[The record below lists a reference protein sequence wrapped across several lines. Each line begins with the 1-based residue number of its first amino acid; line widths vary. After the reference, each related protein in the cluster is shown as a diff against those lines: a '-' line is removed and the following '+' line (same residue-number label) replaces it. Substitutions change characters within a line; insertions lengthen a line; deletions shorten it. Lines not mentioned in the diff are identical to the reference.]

1 MTTEQTKESQNRP
14 SQGQLQY
21 QEPPYYYEE
30 DEISLLDMVLVLA
43 RNKRLILITT
53 GVFVALGLFIAI
65 FSPNK
70 YNSSATLIREVTE
83 GSSLSGSLGG
93 LAALGQG
100 LGLSLGGATK
110 GLSAEA
116 YPELLRSREV
126 RLAVVRDTY
135 YFPDVGDSLTLT
147 EYFESQKGFLSAT
160 VSFIKKITI
169 GLPGTILNAIKGG
182 EEPAAIIAADGQPLY
197 PTEEEDEA
205 MKRVAEMLS
214 VNVDQQTGLMT
225 VSISSWNPLF
235 SANLTDRFVNHL
247 IERVR
252 AIRTQKSRENLAF
265 IQERFQEAEAELRK
279 AEEALAQFDDRYNN
293 PQTAQLNT
301 ERTRLQRQVSFKS
314 QLYSDM
320 QAQMTQAEIELQR
333 SEPVITVVEKPLPP
347 LEKSSPNRKLIV
359 ILSLFLGGGL
369 GVGLAFINS
378 FIGNME
384 QDEEEKGKLQEIK
397 NAFIPERWRS

>member
-1 MTTEQTKESQNRP
+1 
-14 SQGQLQY
+14 
-21 QEPPYYYEE
+21 
-30 DEISLLDMVLVLA
+30 
-43 RNKRLILITT
+43 
-53 GVFVALGLFIAI
+53 
-65 FSPNK
+65 
-70 YNSSATLIREVTE
+70 
-83 GSSLSGSLGG
+83 
-93 LAALGQG
+93 
-100 LGLSLGGATK
+100 
-110 GLSAEA
+110 
-116 YPELLRSREV
+116 
-126 RLAVVRDTY
+126 
-135 YFPDVGDSLTLT
+135 
-147 EYFESQKGFLSAT
+147 
-160 VSFIKKITI
+160 
-169 GLPGTILNAIKGG
+169 
-182 EEPAAIIAADGQPLY
+182 QPLY

-225 VSISSWNPLF
+225 VSISSWSPLF
-235 SANLTDRFVNHL
+235 SANLTERFVNHL

-252 AIRTQKSRENLAF
+252 SIRTQKSRENLEF
-265 IQERFQEAEAELRK
+265 IRDRFQEAEDELRK
-279 AEEALAQFDDRYNN
+279 AEETLAAFDDRYNN

-301 ERTRLQRQVSFKS
+301 ERTRLQRQVSFKA

-378 FIGNME
+378 FIGNIE

>member
-1 MTTEQTKESQNRP
+1 MTIEQNKESQNRP

-53 GVFVALGLFIAI
+53 GIFVALGLFIAI

-116 YPELLRSREV
+116 YPELLKSREV
-126 RLAVVRDTY
+126 RLAVVRDMY

-147 EYFESQKGFLSAT
+147 AYFESQKGFNPIAL
-160 VSFIKKITI
+160 IKKVTI
-169 GLPGTILNAIKGG
+169 GLPGTIMQIFRGDKDT
-182 EEPAAIIAADGQPLY
+182 AAIIAADGQPLY

-225 VSISSWNPLF
+225 VSISSWSPLF
-235 SANLTDRFVNHL
+235 SANLTERFVDHL

-252 AIRTQKSRENLAF
+252 AIRTQKSRENLEF
-265 IQERFQEAEAELRK
+265 IQERFQEAEEELRK
-279 AEEALAQFDDRYNN
+279 AEETLAAFDDRYNN
-293 PQTAQLNT
+293 PQTAQLST

-333 SEPVITVVEKPLPP
+333 SEPVITVVERPLPP

-397 NAFIPERWRS
+397 KAFIPERWRS

>member
-1 MTTEQTKESQNRP
+1 MTTEQYQESQNRP

-53 GVFVALGLFIAI
+53 GIFVALGLFIAI

-100 LGLSLGGATK
+100 LGLSLGGASK

-147 EYFESQKGFLSAT
+147 AYFESQKGFNPIAL
-160 VSFIKKITI
+160 IKKITI
-169 GLPGTILNAIKGG
+169 GLPGTIMQIFRGDKSS
-182 EEPAAIIAADGQPLY
+182 AAIIAADGQPLY

-225 VSISSWNPLF
+225 VSISSWSPLF
-235 SANLTDRFVNHL
+235 SANLTERFVNHL
-247 IERVR
+247 IQRVR
-252 AIRTQKSRENLAF
+252 SIRTQKSRENLEF
-265 IQERFQEAEAELRK
+265 IQERFQEAEEELRK
-279 AEEALAQFDDRYNN
+279 AEETLAAFDDRYNN
-293 PQTAQLNT
+293 PQTAQLRT
-301 ERTRLQRQVSFKS
+301 ERSRLQRQVSFKS

-397 NAFIPERWRS
+397 NAFIPDRWRS